1 MPPKRPLPQKRACDV
16 CYQRKIH
23 CTFSD
28 PDSSCEWCV
37 HRDLECTFNRERPRK
52 KRRNSLNTSDLET
65 LSRRVDQLEKAL
77 SHAQPL
83 AILSHGASTQNSI
96 EVTDTNLIGFPGRRS
111 SPGTVLEPTNDCI
124 SPTNSTSAKYSVSI
138 SQLGP
143 NWYFEGI
150 PISSE
155 AGFQWISTR
164 TGQTVTGTEFR
175 IPGLKS
181 SFSEALRP
189 SISSKLCEL
198 PEQEVTR
205 KILTGF
211 FGSSFRL
218 EFPVLN
224 QDLFEKTI
232 EVAYGPVNKNLIS
245 PGQTSA
251 RACVLGAISFASCQH
266 TRGQIP
272 LSVDVESCAAEAHR
286 LILNITGDMGLDTL
300 QTALLLG
307 LQRTFHGHWQ
317 DAAFFHSIACRIVC
331 SLKGHI
337 TQSTPQLGS
346 DGSHLKEGESHHI
359 RVLFWLC
366 YMLDKDISLR
376 TGNPPLL
383 IDDYCDL
390 DPLDTS
396 TDYFNYLPSLSKFPS
411 TEEKYENII
420 PFLLADPHLSRLKEK
435 VYLQLYSARAMK
447 DNDNQLLL
455 HIRELDD
462 QIECWRSSIPI
473 NFRPALS
480 VSQTTPPNP
489 SEQCIPYII
498 RCMSLQLDYHHLVT
512 IIHTTV
518 RKCTVDSS
526 DGVRDLHDVV
536 HSSFDLSLEASRS
549 TFWCL
554 RVLIEIIAEDAFRFI
569 TAYST
574 TAATSLFLN
583 IVIHPLDKQ
592 AQRDLELLIS
602 AANMIRNMPMV
613 TLTQR
618 ETNLIQETASFVMRL
633 VWLGSCAMTKAERE
647 INSTGIVSTLG

>member
-1 MPPKRPLPQKRACDV
+1 MAHVNGVFIVTWNVPLTGRGHGRSGGTSELHSYEP
-16 CYQRKIH
+16 
-23 CTFSD
+23 
-28 PDSSCEWCV
+28 
-37 HRDLECTFNRERPRK
+37 
-52 KRRNSLNTSDLET
+52 LNTNDLET
-65 LSRRVDQLEKAL
+65 LSRRVDQLEKTLA
-77 SHAQPL
+77 HAQSL
-83 AILSHGASTQNSI
+83 AAPSHGHSTPDSI
-96 EVTDTNLIGFPGRRS
+96 EAKDTDRITFSGRRS
-111 SPGTVLEPTNDCI
+111 SPGPVLEPTDDWNVPTI
-124 SPTNSTSAKYSVSI
+124 SNFAKNPVSA

-143 NWYFEGI
+143 NWFFEGI
-150 PISSE
+150 SISSE

-164 TGQTVTGTEFR
+164 TGQPVTGTEFDIPDLR
-175 IPGLKS
+175 ISTVQS
-181 SFSEALRP
+181 SNNP
-189 SISSKLCEL
+189 NLCEL
-198 PEQEVTR
+198 PEQDVTR
-205 KILTGF
+205 RILSDL

-232 EVAYGPVNKNLIS
+232 EIAYGPVDENLIS
-245 PGQTSA
+245 SGQISA
-251 RACVLGAISFASCQH
+251 KACVLSAISFASCQN

-286 LILNITGDMGLDTL
+286 LILYITGDMGLDTL

-337 TQSTPQLGS
+337 TQPTAQFRS
-346 DGSHLKEGESHHI
+346 DRSHVRARESHHI

-390 DPLDTS
+390 DPLDAS
-396 TDYFNYLPSLSKFPS
+396 TCYLNYLPNLAIFST
-411 TEEKYENII
+411 TEERYENIT
-420 PFLLADPHLSRLKEK
+420 PSLPADPHLSHLKEA
-435 VYLQLYSARAMK
+435 VFLQLYSARAMK
-447 DNDNQLLL
+447 ETDNQILL

-462 QIECWRSSIPI
+462 QIECWRSSIPL
-473 NFRPALS
+473 NFRPTLS
-480 VSQTTPPNP
+480 VSQTTPPKP
-489 SEQCIPYII
+489 SEEGVPYLI
-498 RCMSLQLDYHHLVT
+498 RCMSLQLDYHHLMT
-512 IIHTTV
+512 IVHSTV
-518 RKCTVDSS
+518 RKCTVELS
-526 DGVRDLHDVV
+526 DGVRDLHGVV
-536 HSSFDLSLEASRS
+536 HSSFDISLEASRS

-554 RVLIEIIAEDAFRFI
+554 RVLIDLIAEDAFRFI

-602 AANMIRNMPMV
+602 AANMIRNMPM
-613 TLTQR
+613 TTSTQR
-618 ETNLIQETASFVMRL
+618 EANRIQETASFVMRL
-633 VWLGSCAMTKAERE
+633 VWLGSCAVTKAERE
-647 INSTGIVSTLG
+647 INSI

>member
-1 MPPKRPLPQKRACDV
+1 
-16 CYQRKIH
+16 
-23 CTFSD
+23 
-28 PDSSCEWCV
+28 PDGPCEWCI

-52 KRRNSLNTSDLET
+52 KRRSSVNTIDLET
-65 LSRRVDQLEKAL
+65 LFRRVDQLEKTLAHVQ
-77 SHAQPL
+77 SQPFL
-83 AILSHGASTQNSI
+83 LHGASTQGSI
-96 EVTDTNLIGFPGRRS
+96 EANDTNRTGFSGPRS
-111 SPGTVLEPTNDCI
+111 SPESVVEPRNGWLSPSSSI
-124 SPTNSTSAKYSVSI
+124 SANNSVSV

-164 TGQTVTGTEFR
+164 TGQPVTGTEFR
-175 IPGLKS
+175 IPDLKYC
-181 SFSEALRP
+181 FSTALRP
-189 SISSKLCEL
+189 SMPPKLCEL
-198 PEQEVTR
+198 PEKDITR
-205 KILTGF
+205 RILTAF

-218 EFPVLN
+218 EYPVLN

-232 EVAYGPVNKNLIS
+232 ESAYGPMDENFIS
-245 PGQTSA
+245 PGQISA
-251 RACVLGAISFASCQH
+251 RACVLSAISFASCQH
-266 TRGQIP
+266 TRGEIP
-272 LSVDVESCAAEAHR
+272 LSVDVVSCADEAHR
-286 LILNITGDMGLDTL
+286 LILNVIGDTGLDTL

-307 LQRTFHGHWQ
+307 LQCTFHGRWQ

-337 TQSTPQLGS
+337 VQPTAQLGS
-346 DGSHLKEGESHHI
+346 DGSHVKAGKSHHI

-366 YMLDKDISLR
+366 YTLDKDISLR

-383 IDDYCDL
+383 IDYYCDL
-390 DPLDTS
+390 DPLDAS
-396 TDYFNYLPSLSKFPS
+396 TNYFNYLPSLSKFPAA
-411 TEEKYENII
+411 EESYKNIV
-420 PFLLADPHLSRLKEK
+420 PFLPADPHLSLLKEK
-435 VYLQLYSARAMK
+435 VYLQLYSAQAMK
-447 DNDNQLLL
+447 DTDNQLLF

-462 QIECWRSSIPI
+462 QIECWRSSIPL

-480 VSQTTPPNP
+480 VSQTTPPDP
-489 SEQCIPYII
+489 SEQCIPYIT

-512 IIHTTV
+512 IIHTAV

-569 TAYST
+569 TAYSA

-583 IVIHPLDKQ
+583 IVIHPLNKQ

-618 ETNLIQETASFVMRL
+618 EASLIQETASLVMRL
-633 VWLGSCAMTKAERE
+633 VWLGSCAVTKAERE
-647 INSTGIVSTLG
+647 INSTSIMSTLG

>member
-1 MPPKRPLPQKRACDV
+1 M
-16 CYQRKIH
+16 
-23 CTFSD
+23 T
-28 PDSSCEWCV
+28 
-37 HRDLECTFNRERPRK
+37 
-52 KRRNSLNTSDLET
+52 
-65 LSRRVDQLEKAL
+65 
-77 SHAQPL
+77 HAQSL
-83 AILSHGASTQNSI
+83 AILSHGASTQDSSKAL
-96 EVTDTNLIGFPGRRS
+96 DTNFTGFSGRRS
-111 SPGTVLEPTNDCI
+111 SPGSALEPTNDFI
-124 SPTNSTSAKYSVSI
+124 SPTNSDSAKNSVSV

-150 PISSE
+150 SISSE
-155 AGFQWISTR
+155 AGFQWISTK
-164 TGQTVTGTEFR
+164 TGQPVTGTEFN
-175 IPGLKS
+175 IPDLKP
-181 SFSEALRP
+181 SFSTAFRP
-189 SISSKLCEL
+189 SISPKLCEL

-205 KILTGF
+205 RILTAF

-218 EFPVLN
+218 EFPVLK

-232 EVAYGPVNKNLIS
+232 EIAYGPVDEKLIS
-245 PGQTSA
+245 PGQNSA
-251 RACVLGAISFASCQH
+251 RACVLSAISFASCQH

-272 LSVDVESCAAEAHR
+272 PSVDVEACAAEAHR

-300 QTALLLG
+300 QTALLLVSSIRVMILKISMQGQLGLSVYQG

-337 TQSTPQLGS
+337 VQPTAQSGS
-346 DGSHLKEGESHHI
+346 DSPSGRLGESHHI

-390 DPLDTS
+390 EPLDTP
-396 TDYFNYLPSLSKFPS
+396 TNYFNYLPSLPKSPS
-411 TEEKYENII
+411 TEESYENII
-420 PFLLADPHLSRLKEK
+420 PFLPADPHLSHLKEK
-435 VYLQLYSARAMK
+435 VYLQLYSARAIK

-462 QIECWRSSIPI
+462 QIECWRSSIPL

-480 VSQTTPPNP
+480 MSQTTPPDP

-554 RVLIEIIAEDAFRFI
+554 RVLIGIIAEDAFR
-569 TAYST
+569 
-574 TAATSLFLN
+574 
-583 IVIHPLDKQ
+583 
-592 AQRDLELLIS
+592 
-602 AANMIRNMPMV
+602 
-613 TLTQR
+613 
-618 ETNLIQETASFVMRL
+618 
-633 VWLGSCAMTKAERE
+633 
-647 INSTGIVSTLG
+647 

>member
-1 MPPKRPLPQKRACDV
+1 
-16 CYQRKIH
+16 
-23 CTFSD
+23 
-28 PDSSCEWCV
+28 PDGPCEWCI

-52 KRRNSLNTSDLET
+52 KRRNSLNTRDLET

-77 SHAQPL
+77 AHAQSL
-83 AILSHGASTQNSI
+83 AILSHGASTQDSI
-96 EVTDTNLIGFPGRRS
+96 ETIDTNCTGLSGHRS
-111 SPGTVLEPTNDCI
+111 SPESALEPTNDCN
-124 SPTNSTSAKYSVSI
+124 SPTNSDSAKNSVSV

-150 PISSE
+150 PVSSE
-155 AGFQWISTR
+155 AGLQWISTR
-164 TGQTVTGTEFR
+164 TGQPVTGTEFR
-175 IPGLKS
+175 ISDLKCA
-181 SFSEALRP
+181 FSKALRS
-189 SISSKLCEL
+189 SISPKLCEL

-205 KILTGF
+205 RILTPF

-232 EVAYGPVNKNLIS
+232 ENAYEPVDKNLIS
-245 PGQTSA
+245 PGQISA
-251 RACVLGAISFASCQH
+251 RACVLSAISFASCQH

-272 LSVDVESCAAEAHR
+272 LSVDVEACAAEAHR

-317 DAAFFHSIACRIVC
+317 DAASFHSIACRIVC
-331 SLKGHI
+331 SLNGHI
-337 TQSTPQLGS
+337 TQPAAQLGS
-346 DGSHLKEGESHHI
+346 DGSHVKAGESHHI

-366 YMLDKDISLR
+366 YMLDKEISLR

-383 IDDYCDL
+383 IDGYCDL

-396 TDYFNYLPSLSKFPS
+396 TDYFNYLSSLSVSPT
-411 TEEKYENII
+411 TEERYEDII
-420 PFLLADPHLSRLKEK
+420 PFLPADPHLSHLKEK

-447 DNDNQLLL
+447 DDDNQLLL

-462 QIECWRSSIPI
+462 QIECWRSSIPL

-480 VSQTTPPNP
+480 VSQNTPPNP
-489 SEQCIPYII
+489 SEQCFPYIV

-549 TFWCL
+549 SFWCL

-592 AQRDLELLIS
+592 AQRDLELLMS

-618 ETNLIQETASFVMRL
+618 ETNVIQETASCVMRL
-633 VWLGSCAMTKAERE
+633 VWLGSCAVTKAERE
-647 INSTGIVSTLG
+647 INSTGIVSELG